1 MRRKYTLNREQKTE
15 LISRLS
21 GALDSAPSVVIAGF
35 SGLTVEATDDL
46 RSRMRAAEVSYEVVK
61 NTLIKRA
68 IAGTDKETIAPLLKG
83 TTAIAYHAEDPGA
96 PAKILR
102 DFIKD
107 NKGLTIKGGWV
118 DGTVLDESGVEMLS
132 KLPGRDELRSS
143 LLRVL
148 NGAATK
154 FVRVLNAAPT
164 DMVQVLRAR
173 KESLE
178 G

>member
-1 MRRKYTLNREQKTE
+1 MNREEKSE

-21 GALDSAPSVVIAGF
+21 ASLENAPSVVVAGF
-35 SGLTVEATDDL
+35 SGLTVEATDSL
-46 RSRMRAAEVSYEVVK
+46 RSQMRQAEVSYEVVK
-61 NTLIKRA
+61 NTLVKRA
-68 IAGTDKETIAPLLKG
+68 VMGTTKENLGPLFKG
-83 TTAIAYHAEDPGA
+83 TTAIAFHQDDPA
-96 PAKILR
+96 LPAKILK
-102 DFIKD
+102 DFLKG

-118 DGTVLDESGVEMLS
+118 DGTLLDEAGVEILS

-143 LLRVL
+143 LLSVF

-164 DMVQVLRAR
+164 DFVQVLRAR
-173 KESLE
+173 GESI